1 MSPKDQGT
9 DSWTDRQTDT
19 HETHSNPCHFQSRR
33 KYCNDV
39 RIYRFIATATY
50 TRMRRRINAQP
61 AGFFRASVCLS
72 VFEASTTRLIA
83 HACVHLKRM
92 HCNNDDDRDDD
103 DNTTSSLINHN
114 IVGRI
119 LESAKTEVHEIRVD
133 TYKLFDVWQFRLF
146 VRASVHQDSQVMF
159 GCVFF
164 GVTLPPSDFCQRR
177 QFGSIGHFGRH
188 FEYMMEPKES

>member
-9 DSWTDRQTDT
+9 DSWTDRQTLASPTQTRATSKAAVNIVTMFEYIVLLLLQLILVCADAL
-19 HETHSNPCHFQSRR
+19 THS
-33 KYCNDV
+33 
-39 RIYRFIATATY
+39 
-50 TRMRRRINAQP
+50 QP
-61 AGFFRASVCLS
+61 ASLEPVS

-119 LESAKTEVHEIRVD
+119 LV
-133 TYKLFDVWQFRLF
+133 
-146 VRASVHQDSQVMF
+146 
-159 GCVFF
+159 
-164 GVTLPPSDFCQRR
+164 
-177 QFGSIGHFGRH
+177 
-188 FEYMMEPKES
+188 